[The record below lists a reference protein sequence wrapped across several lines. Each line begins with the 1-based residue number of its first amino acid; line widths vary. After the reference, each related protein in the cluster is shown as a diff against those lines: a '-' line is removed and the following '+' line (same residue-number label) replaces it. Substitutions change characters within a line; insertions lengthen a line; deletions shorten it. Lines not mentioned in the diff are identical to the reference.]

1 MCDCTGRGQVQ
12 CPGGRRSMVRV
23 MDSKPRLG
31 EFKEI
36 ERTSVRLSLSYFLE
50 GVVEGST
57 MW

>member
-12 CPGGRRSMVRV
+12 YPGGRSSTVRV
-23 MDSKPRLG
+23 MESKPRLG

-36 ERTSVRLSLSYFLE
+36 ERTSVWLSLSYFLE
-50 GVVEGST
+50 GVVEDST